1 MGIYLADTVIRIHIM
16 RDGDEDDRNLSFC
29 YWQVETKCLTLD
41 RQTLTTPEKTFSD
54 LKLDIGRL
62 VWDEYKGTSKTNL
75 VSLGALL
82 LRDNIKR
89 CDTSSSMTS
98 MIDDHA
104 RNKAPWPSTA
114 CALLD
119 IAPPVESLAYKS
131 REGHGLQLRFLSTPS
146 SSRPGLDE
154 VSRSMIYLRL
164 GLTTVDSNWDIK
176 NEIGVTLGEI
186 MRNLSGKKKEAPASS
201 DTEADNSGEHK
212 NETDD
217 LTESQKEENQTE
229 TLPPQRFSMAY
240 TIQVDS
246 GNILLPPLIEVK
258 MPMSRFSGERSSVA
272 GFSIE
277 SELGKL
283 DFAYGA
289 KEPMPTCT
297 SSPLLPQ
304 IAGLPESV
312 RMHILLC
319 LKDLSPLELALNVK
333 KEKNSFRRIKAVDK
347 AILKTAKKIT
357 RRISKATGKKKVSG
371 SSGHHLSRTSLLDA
385 ADRRQRILT
394 EIMKLDDGELTNL
407 WSVHQRYQKKLA
419 KKLREEHVE

>member
-1 MGIYLADTVIRIHIM
+1 
-16 RDGDEDDRNLSFC
+16 
-29 YWQVETKCLTLD
+29 
-41 RQTLTTPEKTFSD
+41 
-54 LKLDIGRL
+54 
-62 VWDEYKGTSKTNL
+62 
-75 VSLGALL
+75 
-82 LRDNIKR
+82 
-89 CDTSSSMTS
+89 
-98 MIDDHA
+98 
-104 RNKAPWPSTA
+104 
-114 CALLD
+114 
-119 IAPPVESLAYKS
+119 
-131 REGHGLQLRFLSTPS
+131 
-146 SSRPGLDE
+146 
-154 VSRSMIYLRL
+154 
-164 GLTTVDSNWDIK
+164 LTTVDSNWDIK

-186 MRNLSGKKKEAPASS
+186 TKNLSGKKKAAPAST
-201 DTEADNSGEHK
+201 DTEGVNSGEHK
-212 NETDD
+212 NEADD
-217 LTESQKEENQTE
+217 LTESQKEEKQTE

-246 GNILLPPLIEVK
+246 GNISLPPLIEVK

-289 KEPMPTCT
+289 KEPKPTRT
-297 SSPLLPQ
+297 SSPLLPH

-357 RRISKATGKKKVSG
+357 RRMSKATGKKKLSG
-371 SSGHHLSRTSLLDA
+371 SGGHHLSRTSLLDA